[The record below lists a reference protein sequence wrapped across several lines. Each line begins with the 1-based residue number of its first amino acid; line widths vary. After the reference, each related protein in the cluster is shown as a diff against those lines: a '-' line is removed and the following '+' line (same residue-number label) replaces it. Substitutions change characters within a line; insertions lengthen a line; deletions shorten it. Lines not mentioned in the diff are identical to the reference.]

1 MKKRIP
7 MKVRLLLLVTGFLL
21 LISMGAILH
30 MYHVERQQTVV
41 HLKENEPKKIVFYR
55 DDCSDCQSIFPFLYY
70 RNIIKNDLVFVN
82 LNQEKNRSYITEYQL
97 KSVPTIVTKEAQ
109 YAGTNKSTLE
119 KLLTTD

>member
-1 MKKRIP
+1 MKNRIP

-21 LISMGAILH
+21 LISMGPILH
-30 MYHVERQQTVV
+30 MYYVERQQTVI
-41 HLKENEPKKIVFYR
+41 HLKANEPKKIVFYR

-70 RNIIKNDLVFVN
+70 RNIVKDDLIFVN